1 MHGHA
6 RQRTLQ
12 RHRFKIAHHHA
23 DQVGNMGLFLQVI
36 PYFTIAFGDMFNQ
49 LSIAAHGHSLGN
61 IHHKLG
67 ALTNIWKVVAWK
79 PIMISLCLT
88 LRVNL
93 RAISSA
99 VRVRRRKSHSISWPR
114 NGVRHF
120 NHAGLVAWQWLG
132 ELHGQVLSVAIKF
145 RRRAIQF
152 HRYDL
157 QTIGV
162 QL

>member
-1 MHGHA
+1 M
-6 RQRTLQ
+6 R
-12 RHRFKIAHHHA
+12 
-23 DQVGNMGLFLQVI
+23 LFLQVI
-36 PYFTIAFGDMFNQ
+36 PYFTVAFGDMFNQ
-49 LSIAAHGHSLGN
+49 LSITAHGHPFGN

-67 ALTNIWKVVAWK
+67 ALTNIWKVVARK
-79 PIMISLCLT
+79 PKVIALGLA
-88 LRVNL
+88 LGVNL
-93 RAISSA
+93 RAISRA
-99 VRVRRRKSHSISWPR
+99 VWIGRRKSHSISRPR
-114 NGVRHF
+114 NAVPHF

-152 HRYDL
+152 HRCDL